1 MALDGVIRGGGRARV
16 VRRVASLYSGS
27 ITAATPCALPTA
39 LATAASSAQLAH
51 RSACRQQPRRHHPHG
66 PPARLVHGL
75 PHRAHRPAASAAVYA
90 LYDAPTHSFTPGAE
104 RRVPRLSAV
113 AGTSSSTFR
122 RALASFAPYVS
133 QSTRVHRHSPLITC
147 FGVHAVHSLGSARSA
162 SGGAALPLP
171 PTHALPPRPPSE
183 ARWRSCGSLRVPS
196 PLRSD

>member
-1 MALDGVIRGGGRARV
+1 M
-16 VRRVASLYSGS
+16 
-27 ITAATPCALPTA
+27 
-39 LATAASSAQLAH
+39 
-51 RSACRQQPRRHHPHG
+51 
-66 PPARLVHGL
+66 
-75 PHRAHRPAASAAVYA
+75 
-90 LYDAPTHSFTPGAE
+90 
-104 RRVPRLSAV
+104 PRLSAV

>member
-1 MALDGVIRGGGRARV
+1 M

-51 RSACRQQPRRHHPHG
+51 APLCM
-66 PPARLVHGL
+66 
-75 PHRAHRPAASAAVYA
+75 SAA
-90 LYDAPTHSFTPGAE
+90 APKAPSSWPTSPPRPRPPPGRAAQPPPLRYTHHTTRLHILSHQEPSG
-104 RRVPRLSAV
+104 VPRLSAV